1 MDIRLRITEHIAY
14 MSAMRNANNILVG
27 KLQGKR
33 PFGDC
38 IQMRG

>member
-1 MDIRLRITEHIAY
+1 MDLQLRMTEHVQC
-14 MSAMRNANNILVG
+14 MRGMRKANILVG

-38 IQMRG
+38 ILMGG

>member
-1 MDIRLRITEHIAY
+1 MYIKLRITEHIQH
-14 MSAMRNANNILVG
+14 MSGIRNANILVG

-38 IQMRG
+38 IPMGG